1 VLYFYNTPTSQS
13 DGNGRDGKVKNMNY
27 EPGQIGGGDRLALPD
42 YEERPRR
49 RRWVLGALV
58 LIVLAIVGWAIF
70 APHKKPAAVTP
81 VADQVPSVSVMVPG
95 RQSVA
100 HLISATGSLAARR
113 EMPVGVA
120 GQGGKVTRVLVDPG
134 DWVQAG
140 QVLAT
145 IDRSVQTQTA
155 ASLAAQVKVAEA
167 DAQLAQANLDRA
179 RKLVSGGFISKAD
192 IDQLTATRDAAVAK
206 VHVAQSQLA
215 ETRAQNAQLD
225 IRAPAAGLVLTR
237 GAEPGQIVN
246 QTSGALFRMAKD
258 GEMELDALLSE
269 SDLARVSVGVPA
281 QVTPVGSTR
290 SYEGHVWEVEP
301 VIDPQTRQGIAK
313 IAIPYHRDLRPGGFA
328 SATIRAGSAEAPLLP
343 QSAVLSDEKGNYVYI
358 VNGENKVVRRDVTP
372 GVVSDEGVAIA
383 SGLNGTEH
391 VVVTAGAFLNPG
403 QKVDP
408 QLVKPQ
414 G

>member
-1 VLYFYNTPTSQS
+1 
-13 DGNGRDGKVKNMNY
+13 MNY
-27 EPGQIGGGDRLALPD
+27 EPGQIGGDDRLALPD
-42 YEERPRR
+42 YEERPSR
-49 RRWVLGALV
+49 RRWILGALV
-58 LIVLAIVGWAIF
+58 VVVLAIVGYAVF
-70 APHKKPAAVTP
+70 GSHKKPAATSSV
-81 VADQVPSVSVMVPG
+81 VDQVPSVSVMAPG
-95 RQSVA
+95 RQPVA
-100 HLISATGSLAARR
+100 HLISATGSLASRR

-120 GQGGKVTRVLVDPG
+120 GQGGMITQVLVDPG
-134 DWVQAG
+134 DWVKSG

-155 ASLAAQVKVAEA
+155 ASLAAQVRVAES
-167 DAQLAQANLDRA
+167 DARLAQANLDRA
-179 RKLVSGGFISKAD
+179 QKLVSGGFISKAD

-206 VHVAQSQLA
+206 VHVAEAQLA
-215 ETRAQNAQLD
+215 ETRAQNAQLF

-237 GAEPGQIVN
+237 GAEPGQIVSPA
-246 QTSGALFRMAKD
+246 SGALFKIAKD

-269 SDLARVSVGVPA
+269 SDLARVAVGVPA
-281 QVTPVGSTR
+281 QVTPVGSNKT
-290 SYEGHVWEVEP
+290 YEGHVWEVEP

-313 IAIPYHRDLRPGGFA
+313 IAIPYHQDLRPGGFA
-328 SATIRAGSAEAPLLP
+328 SATIRAGSADAPLLP

-358 VNGENKVVRRDVTP
+358 VNGENKVVRRDVTT

-408 QLVKPQ
+408 KLVKPQ

>member
-1 VLYFYNTPTSQS
+1 
-13 DGNGRDGKVKNMNY
+13 MNY

-49 RRWVLGALV
+49 RRWVLGAIIV
-58 LIVLAIVGWAIF
+58 VVLAIVGYALF
-70 APHKKPAAVTP
+70 GPHKKPPAPTAAT
-81 VADQVPSVSVMVPG
+81 DQVPSVSVMVPG
-95 RQSVA
+95 RQTVA

-120 GQGGKVTRVLVDPG
+120 GQGGMVTRVLVNPG
-134 DWVQAG
+134 DWVKAG

-179 RKLVSGGFISKAD
+179 QKLVSGGFISRAD

-206 VHVAQSQLA
+206 VHVARAQLA

-225 IRAPAAGLVLTR
+225 IRAPEAGLVLTR

-301 VIDPQTRQGIAK
+301 IIDPETRQGIAK
-313 IAIPYHRDLRPGGFA
+313 IAIPYHKELRPGGFA
-328 SATIRAGSAEAPLLP
+328 SATIRAGAAQAPLLP
-343 QSAVLSDEKGNYVYI
+343 QSAVLSDDKGNYVYI
-358 VNGENKVVRRDVTP
+358 VDRNNKVVRRNVTT
-372 GVVSDEGVAIA
+372 GVVSDQGVSIA
-383 SGLNGTEH
+383 SGLDGSEH
-391 VVVTAGAFLNPG
+391 VVMTAGAFLNPG

-408 QLVKPQ
+408 KLVKPQ

>member
-1 VLYFYNTPTSQS
+1 
-13 DGNGRDGKVKNMNY
+13 MNY
-27 EPGQIGGGDRLALPD
+27 EAGQIGGGDRLALPD

-58 LIVLAIVGWAIF
+58 VVVLLIVGYAVF
-70 APHKKPAAVTP
+70 APHKKPAAASSVT
-81 VADQVPSVSVMVPG
+81 DQVPSVSVMAPG
-95 RQSVA
+95 RQSVS
-100 HLISATGSLAARR
+100 HLISATGSLASRR

-120 GQGGKVTRVLVDPG
+120 GQGGMITRVLVDPG
-134 DWVQAG
+134 DWVKAG

-155 ASLAAQVKVAEA
+155 ASLAAQVRVAES
-167 DAQLAQANLDRA
+167 DARLAQANLDRA
-179 RKLVSGGFISKAD
+179 QKLVSGGFISKAD

-206 VHVAQSQLA
+206 VHVAQAQLA
-215 ETRAQNAQLD
+215 ETRAQNAQLF

-237 GAEPGQIVN
+237 GAEPGQIVSPG
-246 QTSGALFRMAKD
+246 SGGLFKIAKD

-281 QVTPVGSTR
+281 EVTPVGSDKAF
-290 SYEGHVWEVEP
+290 EGHVWEVEP
-301 VIDPQTRQGIAK
+301 VINPQTRQGIAK
-313 IAIPYHRDLRPGGFA
+313 IAIPYHQDLRPGGFA
-328 SATIRAGSAEAPLLP
+328 SATIRAGSADAPLLP

-358 VNGENKVVRRDVTP
+358 VNGDNKVERRAVTT
-372 GVVSDEGVAIA
+372 GVVSDAGVAIA
-383 SGLNGTEH
+383 SGLTGAEH
-391 VVVTAGAFLNPG
+391 VVVTAGAFLNVG

-408 QLVKPQ
+408 KLVKPQ

>member
-1 VLYFYNTPTSQS
+1 MVYFYNTPRQESG
-13 DGNGRDGKVKNMNY
+13 GNSRDGKVTNMNY
-27 EPGQIGGGDRLALPD
+27 EAGQIGGGDRLALPD

-49 RRWVLGALV
+49 RRWVLGALIV
-58 LIVLAIVGWAIF
+58 VVLAIVGWYVF
-70 APHKKPAAVTP
+70 GSHKKPAATAP
-81 VADQVPSVSVMVPG
+81 VADQVPSVSVIAPG
-95 RQSVA
+95 RQPVA
-100 HLISATGSLAARR
+100 HVISATGSLAARR

-120 GQGGKVTRVLVDPG
+120 GQGGMITQVLVDPG
-134 DWVQAG
+134 DWVKAG

-155 ASLAAQVKVAEA
+155 ASLAAQVRVAQA

-179 RKLVSGGFISKAD
+179 KKLVSDGFISKAD

-206 VHVAQSQLA
+206 VHVAQAQLA
-215 ETRAQNAQLD
+215 ETRAQTAQLF

-237 GAEPGQIVN
+237 GAEPGQIVSPG
-246 QTSGALFRMAKD
+246 SGALFKIAKD
-258 GEMELDALLSE
+258 GEMELDALLAE

-281 QVTPVGSTR
+281 EVTPVGSNK
-290 SYEGHVWEVEP
+290 SFEGRVWEVEP

-313 IAIPYHRDLRPGGFA
+313 IAIPYHQDLRPGGFA
-328 SATIRAGSAEAPLLP
+328 SATIRAGSADAPLLP
-343 QSAVLSDEKGNYVYI
+343 QSAVLSDENGNYVYI
-358 VNGENKVVRRDVTP
+358 VNADDKVERRNVTT
-372 GVVSDEGVAIA
+372 GAVSDQGVAIA

-391 VVVTAGAFLNPG
+391 VVMTAGAFLNPG

-408 QLVKPQ
+408 KLVKPQ

>member
-1 VLYFYNTPTSQS
+1 
-13 DGNGRDGKVKNMNY
+13 MNY

-58 LIVLAIVGWAIF
+58 VVVLAIVAYAVF
-70 APHKKPAAVTP
+70 APHKKPAATTSV
-81 VADQVPSVSVMVPG
+81 VDQVPSVSVMVPG
-95 RQSVA
+95 RQTVA

-120 GQGGKVTRVLVDPG
+120 GQGGMVTRVLVDPG
-134 DWVQAG
+134 DWVKAG

-155 ASLAAQVKVAEA
+155 ASLAAQVKVAQA

-179 RKLVSGGFISKAD
+179 QKLVSGGFISKAD

-206 VHVAQSQLA
+206 VHVAAAQLA

-225 IRAPAAGLVLTR
+225 IRAPAAGLILTR

-246 QTSGALFRMAKD
+246 PNSGALFRMAKD

-281 QVTPVGSTR
+281 QVAPVGSSK

-301 VIDPQTRQGIAK
+301 IIDPQTRQGIAK
-313 IAIPYHRDLRPGGFA
+313 IAIPYHKELRPGGFA
-328 SATIRAGSAEAPLLP
+328 SATIRAGSAQAPLLP

-358 VNGENKVVRRDVTP
+358 VNADNKVVRRDVTT

-403 QKVDP
+403 QKVDHK
-408 QLVKPQ
+408 LVKPQ